1 MGATLL
7 PRFTFLSRLLVR
19 PLVAGLIMG
28 LCAIPGAAQT
38 GSEKTKSDPSGSS
51 QISIYHLKPEPRGGR
66 AYKLVYYV
74 PVAIDIY
81 WKFKTDFE
89 SDFLASHKY
98 IRAHRLISRNGMTAL
113 TENKYANAPDAYFR
127 WKTRLYPYERRLSFA
142 LTNPEECGQR
152 FHYGHIQV
160 ESQGE
165 KTRIT
170 QVAYFDFWGASVWA
184 QYPWGGGM
192 RDFLIYTAK
201 WEEATVLRLKGRYSS
216 NKAD

>member
-74 PVAIDIY
+74 PVAIDVY

-113 TENKYANAPDAYFR
+113 TENKYA
-127 WKTRLYPYERRLSFA
+127 
-142 LTNPEECGQR
+142 
-152 FHYGHIQV
+152 
-160 ESQGE
+160 
-165 KTRIT
+165 
-170 QVAYFDFWGASVWA
+170 
-184 QYPWGGGM
+184 
-192 RDFLIYTAK
+192 
-201 WEEATVLRLKGRYSS
+201 
-216 NKAD
+216 